1 MPVESQQGRCAE
13 LGHPG
18 SRCLRLRRGLEE
30 QVGPGKGLRWFE
42 DGLIM
47 IREMREAGLSN
58 VDIMLEIAGA
68 IAVFAVPIGLMFLGE
83 LR

>member
-1 MPVESQQGRCAE
+1 
-13 LGHPG
+13 
-18 SRCLRLRRGLEE
+18 
-30 QVGPGKGLRWFE
+30 
-42 DGLIM
+42 M